1 MNYERSKR
9 TPAEQ
14 AAADRADR
22 REFWIIAVVFS
33 LAIIALTGIYVVVSD
48 VLEPPSPT
56 TGAAE
61 QVDQPALPIPD
72 GGHEPT
78 DPGDR
83 GGSEQ
88 LLLMGGL
95 FVALGLG
102 AAWVVHSSRRAKRRL
117 AAGTVDS
124 DGADT
129 HPAVAEPSAPTGTVD
144 TAAPEITASAG
155 SPEPR

>member
-22 REFWIIAVVFS
+22 REFWIIAAVFS

-117 AAGTVDS
+117 AAEAA
-124 DGADT
+124 GADAD
-129 HPAVAEPSAPTGTVD
+129 PPEAAEPSPPTGAVDSPAPTV
-144 TAAPEITASAG
+144 TASAG

>member
-14 AAADRADR
+14 AAADRAER
-22 REFWIIAVVFS
+22 REFWIIAAVFS

-48 VLEPPSPT
+48 VMEPPSPT

-78 DPGDR
+78 DAGDR

-95 FVALGLG
+95 MVAIGLG

-117 AAGTVDS
+117 ADDAAAAGTATGPAE
-124 DGADT
+124 GAET
-129 HPAVAEPSAPTGTVD
+129 PPVAETVD
-144 TAAPEITASAG
+144 AATPPVTSTAG